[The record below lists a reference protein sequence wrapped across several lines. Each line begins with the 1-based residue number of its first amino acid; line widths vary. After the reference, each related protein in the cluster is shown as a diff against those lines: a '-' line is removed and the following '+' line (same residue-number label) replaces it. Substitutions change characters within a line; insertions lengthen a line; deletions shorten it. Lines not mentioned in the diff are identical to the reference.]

1 LVEAR
6 SYYWQHVWQKT
17 TLCQKTQLAFVF
29 HPQSFPSLAAIPVQQ
44 QKMASDESS
53 GTDYQSGESDED
65 DLDDTD
71 AFLQSMDQQT
81 SVVAADE
88 IVHHKSKPST
98 GQKRKKT
105 SEHVSSSSKK
115 STNES
120 FQQAAVAFNAAQ
132 PPAQQPRV
140 HQSKSKSHAK
150 QAAQAAQA
158 TQAVS
163 TTLTVQ
169 NAKKDQAGAA
179 AASVPVLTPMQIAKP
194 VDQVIITKKN
204 QTLLI
209 GGTKYIVQDDMP
221 KPVTLTGNAT
231 VSFPC
236 KHGRG
241 KVSTVT
247 AFLDGD
253 GTIAYRVE
261 QGIDPVV
268 AASAASAAV
277 TAAPA
282 VPEKLP
288 PATSSRAVRKTSH
301 DLEAFFHWLQSVG
314 VGEVTFKFKDP
325 EGNLTVDIAN

>member
-1 LVEAR
+1 
-6 SYYWQHVWQKT
+6 
-17 TLCQKTQLAFVF
+17 
-29 HPQSFPSLAAIPVQQ
+29 
-44 QKMASDESS
+44 MASDDSS

-71 AFLQSMDQQT
+71 AFLQSMDQQA

-120 FQQAAVAFNAAQ
+120 FQQPAVAFNAAQ
-132 PPAQQPRV
+132 QPAQQARV

-150 QAAQAAQA
+150 QAAAQAAQA

-288 PATSSRAVRKTSH
+288 PVTSSRAVRKTSH
-301 DLEAFFHWLQSVG
+301 DLEAFFHWLQSVS

-325 EGNLTVDIAN
+325 EGNLAVDIAN